1 MFGIRFA
8 SVVVVCGFCLVLAGC
23 GPDDDPLDPPKTS
36 IDTTTSSSTSTSST
50 SSTIFE
56 GITSPGV
63 PAEFRF
69 TVEGWTY
76 EVSVDRIGRLTA
88 EATVDPNSPPNIG
101 ALSVYKSGGLDGT
114 VTSTDTGRKVMA
126 GAAETLKRYKGY
138 SGPIATANGLGERPV
153 CDNEFDPLRTGMGGA
168 VSPGFKPESKF
179 DTSELYCQNIGV
191 ISSDPDFFEPA
202 VPHSTSEG
210 TAAPG
215 DDLFDPA
222 SDAAVV
228 AQFINDAPDPEVF
241 LDVYNTTPDTCRFLV
256 SASGVSKFAGPCE
269 IAA

>member
-101 ALSVYKSGGLDGT
+101 KPANKMVFDNLREEVWEWHIEGMPHNELTWFNVYF
-114 VTSTDTGRKVMA
+114 DTGSGLVKKA
-126 GAAETLKRYKGY
+126 GKR
-138 SGPIATANGLGERPV
+138 V
-153 CDNEFDPLRTGMGGA
+153 
-168 VSPGFKPESKF
+168 
-179 DTSELYCQNIGV
+179 
-191 ISSDPDFFEPA
+191 
-202 VPHSTSEG
+202 
-210 TAAPG
+210 
-215 DDLFDPA
+215 
-222 SDAAVV
+222 
-228 AQFINDAPDPEVF
+228 
-241 LDVYNTTPDTCRFLV
+241 
-256 SASGVSKFAGPCE
+256 E
-269 IAA
+269 IRG